1 MEVTCH
7 NEASDMSPTHFLY
20 LRNSGF
26 VIRSK
31 QLLNNAINKKS
42 VILILGGEEKY
53 TFSSVMKNADEMTH
67 VCNIATVLSVCVL
80 EIDNAQQRNFPLY
93 EIR

>member
-1 MEVTCH
+1 MEVACH

-26 VIRSK
+26 VICSK

-42 VILILGGEEKY
+42 VILILGGKEKY

-80 EIDNAQQRNFPLY
+80 ETDNAQQRNFPLY